1 MLQTDT
7 RWMPGGRVGIL
18 GLAYKPET
26 NVVEESQGVAF
37 ARYFLE
43 QDVPVV
49 VYDPAALDNARAQLK
64 GAVTFASSAEDCARQ
79 AGTTYVPT
87 LTVPD
92 GYYQVAARKF
102 ERDRQPLACVD
113 PATRA
118 KALATDTVALAPRPT
133 ESALRDRAARLT
145 TSRVNGAANLKR
157 VFDAGIPV
165 ALGTDA
171 GNPLT
176 LHGASVFME
185 LEAMQ
190 AAGLA
195 PRDVLVAATR
205 NAAPAMGL
213 DSTGTVTAG
222 AVADLLV
229 LDGDPLA
236 DVRHFREIALV
247 VRRGEV
253 YTRHELAFS
262 AAPL

>member
-1 MLQTDT
+1 M
-7 RWMPGGRVGIL
+7 
-18 GLAYKPET
+18 
-26 NVVEESQGVAF
+26 
-37 ARYFLE
+37 
-43 QDVPVV
+43 
-49 VYDPAALDNARAQLK
+49 
-64 GAVTFASSAEDCARQ
+64 
-79 AGTTYVPT
+79 
-87 LTVPD
+87 
-92 GYYQVAARKF
+92 
-102 ERDRQPLACVD
+102 
-113 PATRA
+113 
-118 KALATDTVALAPRPT
+118 
-133 ESALRDRAARLT
+133 
-145 TSRVNGAANLKR
+145 
-157 VFDAGIPV
+157 
-165 ALGTDA
+165 
-171 GNPLT
+171 
-176 LHGASVFME
+176 HGASVFME